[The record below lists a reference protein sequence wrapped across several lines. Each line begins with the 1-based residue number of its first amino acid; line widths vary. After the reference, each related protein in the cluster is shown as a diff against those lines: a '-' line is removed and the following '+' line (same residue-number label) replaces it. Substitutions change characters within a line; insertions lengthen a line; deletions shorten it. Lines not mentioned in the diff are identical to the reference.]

1 MYWLAL
7 KAIFSSVIGS
17 TFYQWFKN
25 TKVGV
30 WFQDK
35 VDDFMEYLAGKYDIE
50 IAKREEKW
58 LSQYPN
64 LKARIEKLEDCCHPK
79 CGLEEF
85 DGYDAL
91 DKRLKKLE
99 KKGK

>member
-1 MYWLAL
+1 MWWLIL
-7 KAIFSSVIGS
+7 KAIVSSVVGS
-17 TFYQWFKN
+17 TFYQWFKK

-35 VDDFMEYLAGKYDIE
+35 VDDFMEYIAEKYDIE

-64 LKARIEKLEDCCHPK
+64 LAKRIE
-79 CGLEEF
+79 F
-85 DGYDAL
+85 
-91 DKRLKKLE
+91 R
-99 KKGK
+99 

>member
-1 MYWLAL
+1 MWWLIL
-7 KAIFSSVIGS
+7 KAIVSSVVGS

-35 VDDFMEYLAGKYDIE
+35 VDDFMEYIAEKYDIE

-64 LKARIEKLEDCCHPK
+64 LAARLEKLEKDSHPP
-79 CGLEEF
+79 CPLECFE
-85 DGYDAL
+85 GYDDL
-91 DKRLKKLE
+91 VKRIEQLE
-99 KKGK
+99 KKDS

>member
-7 KAIFSSVIGS
+7 KAIFSSIIGS

-35 VDDFMEYLAGKYDIE
+35 VDDFMEYLAEKYDIE
-50 IAKREEKW
+50 MAKREEKW

-64 LKARIEKLEDCCHPK
+64 LAE
-79 CGLEEF
+79 
-85 DGYDAL
+85 
-91 DKRLKKLE
+91 RLKKLE
-99 KKGK
+99 KDSHPPCPLECFEGFEDLEKRIKKLEKGK

>member
-1 MYWLAL
+1 MWWLIL
-7 KAIFSSVIGS
+7 KSIFSSVVGS

-35 VDDFMEYLAGKYDIE
+35 VDSFMEYLSEKYDIE
-50 IAKREEKW
+50 MAKREDKW

-64 LKARIEKLEDCCHPK
+64 LAKRIELLEDKAHYK
-79 CGLEEF
+79 CGLEDF
-85 DGYDAL
+85 DGYEAL

-99 KKGK
+99 KDS

>member
-1 MYWLAL
+1 MWWLIL
-7 KAIFSSVIGS
+7 KAIVSSVVGS

-35 VDDFMEYLAGKYDIE
+35 VDDFMEYLAEKYDIE
-50 IAKREEKW
+50 MAKREEKW

-64 LKARIEKLEDCCHPK
+64 LAKRLEKLEDMS
-79 CGLEEF
+79 EELRII
-85 DGYDAL
+85 GSYSVL
-91 DKRLKKLE
+91 N
-99 KKGK
+99 

>member
-1 MYWLAL
+1 
-7 KAIFSSVIGS
+7 
-17 TFYQWFKN
+17 
-25 TKVGV
+25 
-30 WFQDK
+30 
-35 VDDFMEYLAGKYDIE
+35 MEYLAGKYDIE

-64 LKARIEKLEDCCHPK
+64 LKARIENLECHCHPK

>member
-1 MYWLAL
+1 MWWLIL
-7 KAIFSSVIGS
+7 KAIVSSVVGS

-35 VDDFMEYLAGKYDIE
+35 VDDFMEYLAEKYDIE
-50 IAKREEKW
+50 MAKREEKW

-64 LKARIEKLEDCCHPK
+64 LAKRLEKLEDMAHYK

-85 DGYDAL
+85 DGYETL

-99 KKGK
+99 KDG

>member
-1 MYWLAL
+1 MYWLIL
-7 KAIFSSVIGS
+7 KAIVSSVVGS

-35 VDDFMEYLAGKYDIE
+35 VDDFMEYLAEKYDIE
-50 IAKREEKW
+50 MAKREEKW

-64 LKARIEKLEDCCHPK
+64 LAKRLEKLEKDSHPP
-79 CGLEEF
+79 CPLECFE
-85 DGYDAL
+85 GYDDL
-91 DKRLKKLE
+91 VKRLEQLE
-99 KKGK
+99 KGK

>member
-1 MYWLAL
+1 VYWLAL

-50 IAKREEKW
+50 IAKREENW

-64 LKARIEKLEDCCHPK
+64 LKARIEKLE
-79 CGLEEF
+79 EF
-85 DGYDAL
+85 DGYNAL
-91 DKRLKKLE
+91 DKRITKLE

>member
-1 MYWLAL
+1 MWWLIL
-7 KAIFSSVIGS
+7 KAIVSSVVGS
-17 TFYQWFKN
+17 TFYQWFKK

-35 VDDFMEYLAGKYDIE
+35 VDDFMEYIAEKYDIE

-64 LKARIEKLEDCCHPK
+64 LAKRIELLEDKAHYK
-79 CGLEEF
+79 CGLEDF
-85 DGYDAL
+85 DGFEEL
-91 DKRLKKLE
+91 DKRLTELE
-99 KKGK
+99 NKDS